1 MGHPALDAA
10 LNAGAERVAS
20 DGRARAYVRRAYE
33 PNGELERPLV
43 SLHTTLD
50 PVVPDWHED
59 LYEALAPEA
68 LFTRITVNRY
78 GHCAFT
84 ADEVLD
90 AFLMLVVMTE
100 G

>member
-1 MGHPALDAA
+1 MGQPVLDVA

-33 PNGELERPLV
+33 PSGELERPLV

-59 LYEALAPEA
+59 LYQARAPEA
-68 LFTRITVNRY
+68 LFTRITVPGY
-78 GHCAFT
+78 GHCTFT
-84 ADEVLD
+84 AEEVLA
-90 AFLMLVVMTE
+90 AFAALVLKT
-100 G
+100 GG